1 MTDQSRRDFLKR
13 ASAGAVAA
21 AGAVAFGPGLIARSA
36 PAVPL
41 RTPAGGGHPDPVA
54 DGPVPSGPLLA
65 YVRDPGKGEISILV
79 GEHEVVYQDHG
90 LAARLA
96 AAGSRQH

>member
-1 MTDQSRRDFLKR
+1 MTDQSRRDFLKH

-36 PAVPL
+36 PALPL
-41 RTPAGGGHPDPVA
+41 RKPADGGHQDQVA

-79 GEHEVVYQDHG
+79 GEQEVVYQDRG
-90 LAARLA
+90 LATRLA
-96 AAGSRQH
+96 RAGGRQS

>member
-21 AGAVAFGPGLIARSA
+21 AGAVAFGPGLMARSA
-36 PAVPL
+36 PTLPL
-41 RTPAGGGHPDPVA
+41 RKPADGGQDHVA

-65 YVRDPGKGEISILV
+65 YVRDPAKGEISVLV
-79 GEHEVVYQDHG
+79 GEHEVVYQDRG

-96 AAGSRQH
+96 RVGGGQT